1 MAHGGERPEAIQL
14 PRSVDRQRSSA
25 LSTGGTMMRN
35 SGRPEDSLTSHMIA
49 EGREAEEAMGKAY
62 CTFLAEL
69 YREYVVLLPGR

>member
-1 MAHGGERPEAIQL
+1 
-14 PRSVDRQRSSA
+14 
-25 LSTGGTMMRN
+25 MMRN